1 MCPVRKRAPSRLCQ
15 VGARE
20 EFATR
25 FTTLLGHAG
34 EPTLDSVA
42 EHAMR
47 RRDAAVRPITD
58 KRISGKRISDWKR
71 GESVPHSQEELAPVI
86 RHLIGLARRNR
97 VPQSELLDE
106 SAWLRLW
113 KAARAAPKSAET
125 PSGLGQP
132 IGDADPL
139 ALGVHAAID
148 IGDDRLPPLPPYVQR
163 DHDAE
168 LAEVIAS
175 AGSRSAMAVLVG
187 DSSTGKTR
195 ALWEAIQKLPESWLL
210 WHPGMPTR
218 PQALLDG
225 LSERTI
231 EPRTIVWLNETQHY
245 LNTALGE
252 RVAVALSELLHD
264 PKRGPVLVLG
274 TLWREHF
281 DLLSRTPSAWDD
293 PHHEARRLLGSVH
306 VLRVPE
312 VFAAAE
318 IDQAAAVGDPR
329 LALAAEAPGGC
340 VTQFLAGVP
349 ELLRR
354 YELAPAIARAVLDAA
369 IDIRRLGYGPDIPS
383 ALLEEAAYELLDERT
398 RSTLRPTWI
407 TEALDYTSVP
417 CRGVPGPLVPERPG
431 QPHHRLSDII
441 EQEGRRSR
449 VLVVPSH
456 PLWEVFR
463 RHADAEGLARLG
475 DAAQTRGLFHE
486 ASLCYVAAVREGH
499 QRAAWS
505 LASMLERSGRIPEA
519 IQWYRW
525 CAESGADKDAY
536 ARVACLTDWHGVD
549 EEESIRWLRRHIESN
564 AETDTAATE
573 AAVEALAYLLEDRR
587 DELNAVLKH
596 HYGVDDE
603 TELRE
608 LGDRLAYA
616 IDEPDPVG
624 YWDDDELHIGSR
636 MSGPNP
642 FIFWIGD
649 PLVREGRIDEAIRHY
664 QSFSDESTYAMR
676 QAVKLLERAGRLEE
690 AIGWLRQEL
699 RSGNEKGLWIM
710 AELLQRMG
718 RGPEAERLRTSGV
731 EPDGGIARP
740 WAVAPPRR
748 GTSGTYSQKR

>member
-1 MCPVRKRAPSRLCQ
+1 M
-15 VGARE
+15 GARE

-25 FTTLLGHAG
+25 FTRLLGLAG

-42 EHAMR
+42 ENAMR
-47 RRDAAVRPITD
+47 RRDATARPTTD

-71 GESVPHSQEELAPVI
+71 GESVPQSREELGPVI
-86 RHLIGLARRNR
+86 RHLIDLAHRNG

-106 SAWLRLW
+106 SAWLRHW
-113 KAARAAPKSAET
+113 KAARAAPKNSAT
-125 PSGLGQP
+125 PSQLGQP
-132 IGDADPL
+132 LGDDPF
-139 ALGVHAAID
+139 ALGVHAAIG
-148 IGDDRLPPLPPYVQR
+148 IGDERTSPLPPYVQR

-168 LAEVIAS
+168 LAEIVAS

-225 LSERTI
+225 LTEKTI
-231 EPRTIVWLNETQHY
+231 EPRTVVWLNETQHY
-245 LNTALGE
+245 LDSARGE
-252 RVAVALSELLHD
+252 QVAVALSELLHD

-274 TLWREHF
+274 TFWREHF
-281 DLLSRTPSAWDD
+281 DLLTRTPSARDD
-293 PHHEARRLLGSVH
+293 PHHEARRLLDNVH

-312 VFAAAE
+312 AFSTAE
-318 IDQAAAVGDPR
+318 IDQAAAVDDPR
-329 LALAAEAPGGC
+329 LALAAQASGGC

-369 IDIRRLGYGPDIPS
+369 IDIRRLGHGPDIAS
-383 ALLEEAAYELLDERT
+383 TLLEEAAYELLDERT
-398 RSTLRPTWI
+398 RSSLRPMWI
-407 TEALDYTSVP
+407 TEALDYTSAP
-417 CRGVPGPLVPERPG
+417 CRGVPGALVPTRPG

-449 VLVVPSH
+449 ALVVPSH

-463 RHADAEGLARLG
+463 RHADADGLARLG
-475 DAAQTRGLFHE
+475 DAAQARGLFRE
-486 ASLCYVAAVREGH
+486 ASLCYMATVREGH

-519 IQWYRW
+519 IDWYRR
-525 CAESGADKDAY
+525 CAESGSDKDAY
-536 ARVACLTDWHGVD
+536 ARVACLTYWHDVN
-549 EEESIRWLRRHIESN
+549 EEESIRWLRRHIDSN

-573 AAVEALAYLLEDRR
+573 AALEALAYLLEDRR

-616 IDEPDPVG
+616 IDEPDAVG

-649 PLVREGRIDEAIRHY
+649 PLVHEGRIDEAIRHY

-676 QAVKLLERAGRLEE
+676 QAVKLLEQADRPDE

-699 RSGNEKGLWIM
+699 RSGNEKALWIM
-710 AELLQRMG
+710 AELLQRLG
-718 RGPEAERLRTSGV
+718 RDPEAKRLRTYGV
-731 EPDGGIARP
+731 EPDDGIARA
-740 WAVAPPRR
+740 WTVAPPRR
-748 GTSGTYSQKR
+748 GSLEPTGTPTPRSLS